1 MKKIKQ
7 INNINAESSIRY
19 LQKVRDSNINTC
31 PTLSPTK
38 PNEDFNTSENYDTGE
53 QERIR
58 VMYGNSRIS
67 PIKSLP

>member
-1 MKKIKQ
+1 MKELKQ
-7 INNINAESSIRY
+7 INNINAESSIQY
-19 LQKVRDSNINTC
+19 LKKVKDSNRNSY